1 MISAEEITT
10 FINDLVREEHGMPMT
25 KLTDQLVD
33 TGIDS
38 FGIVMVLMGISNEY
52 NVYNK
57 DELSSMDIPS
67 LTLSDMIK
75 RIQDESSK

>member
-1 MISAEEITT
+1 MEKEITQ
-10 FINDLVREEHGMPMT
+10 FVNKVIRREHGKAMRDRAD
-25 KLTDQLVD
+25 KLVD

-67 LTLSDMIK
+67 LTLGDMIK